1 MSRISWIF
9 VSNFYKSV
17 FSIFTIIEYR
27 KLGFQKSEI
36 FKHLSKTGISK
47 IWDFQHPCFRYSP
60 IVNIENMDAWKS
72 QISNIYLVN
81 VENWDLKK
89 SEVFKHPCFRYSP
102 IVNIENTDV
111 WKSRNFL
118 KSKFSIFTIGEYRK
132 HGFIKV
138 GEKNLWY
145 PRYPRNLRF
154 RPGRQLP
161 FIPSYFL
168 CYGKQVT
175 IVTEGYFYISAVW
188 RCKRPRFGI
197 EVTVDLTSNFCVW
210 LLG

>member
-1 MSRISWIF
+1 MFSIFTYSEYRKHGCLKISDFKHLSSEYRKLRFKKIRGF
-9 VSNFYKSV
+9 QTSV
-17 FSIFTIIEYR
+17 FSIFSCSEYR
-27 KLGFQKSEI
+27 KHGCLK
-36 FKHLSKTGISK
+36 IS
-47 IWDFQHPCFRYSP
+47 D
-60 IVNIENMDAWKS
+60 
-72 QISNIYLVN
+72 
-81 VENWDLKK
+81 
-89 SEVFKHPCFRYSP
+89 
-102 IVNIENTDV
+102 
-111 WKSRNFL
+111 FL

-138 GEKNLWY
+138 GEKNPWY

-197 EVTVDLTSNFCVW
+197 EVTVDLASNFCVW